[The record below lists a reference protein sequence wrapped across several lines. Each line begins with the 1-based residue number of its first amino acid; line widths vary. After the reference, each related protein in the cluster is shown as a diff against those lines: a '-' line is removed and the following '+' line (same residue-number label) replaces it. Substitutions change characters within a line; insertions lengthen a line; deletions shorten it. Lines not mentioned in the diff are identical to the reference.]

1 MTLFFKITDC
11 GHACLG
17 FCGDPC
23 PNVCSVCDPE
33 NIIPNEKYIL
43 LPNCSHVLKFKEIT
57 AIMNDK
63 FIGLPKCPKCETM
76 INFLPRFKES
86 LKLKKSQVVQV
97 FDQYF
102 LWKSNLSKM
111 KEILIN
117 ESCDNENFKK
127 YVISRCQDKSSPLGL
142 AEAQQLKLKMSL
154 MRQFHGKTQYENI
167 LQYLQKPK
175 TIIGPGYVQDLIKI
189 CPDLSLEEDFYAF
202 STNSWIFCTD
212 TKKVKSIGK

>member
-1 MTLFFKITDC
+1 
-11 GHACLG
+11 
-17 FCGDPC
+17 
-23 PNVCSVCDPE
+23 
-33 NIIPNEKYIL
+33 
-43 LPNCSHVLKFKEIT
+43 
-57 AIMNDK
+57 MNDK

-117 ESCDNENFKK
+117 ESCDNDTFKK

-189 CPDLSLEEDFYAF
+189 CPDLSLEEDFYTF

-212 TKKVKSIGK
+212 TKKVKSVGK

>member
-1 MTLFFKITDC
+1 M
-11 GHACLG
+11 
-17 FCGDPC
+17 
-23 PNVCSVCDPE
+23 
-33 NIIPNEKYIL
+33 
-43 LPNCSHVLKFKEIT
+43 LKFEEVTVIL
-57 AIMNDK
+57 NDK
-63 FIGLPKCPKCETM
+63 FIGLPKCPNCDTM
-76 INFLPRFKES
+76 INFLPRFKET

-117 ESCDNENFKK
+117 ENCGDNENFKK

-154 MRQFHGKTQYENI
+154 MKQFHGKSQFENI
-167 LQYLQKPK
+167 LQYLQTPK

-189 CPDLSLEEDFYAF
+189 CPDLLLEDFYTF
-202 STNSWIFCTD
+202 STNSWIFCAD
-212 TKKVKSIGK
+212 TKKVKSITK